1 MSQPFLLTKMEKK
14 RVIEMY
20 LQNKTIS
27 EIAKKVPMSFRDIS
41 QIIKT
46 YLRKKE
52 LQAKRE
58 ENNQN
63 GQVKKPS
70 LSSQGTILTINIYRI

>member
-1 MSQPFLLTKMEKK
+1 MILFTNYFFKRYYKNVSTIFIDQNGKK

-46 YLRKKE
+46 YQRKKE

-58 ENNQN
+58 ENN
-63 GQVKKPS
+63 
-70 LSSQGTILTINIYRI
+70 

>member
-46 YLRKKE
+46 YQRKKE

-58 ENNQN
+58 ENN
-63 GQVKKPS
+63 
-70 LSSQGTILTINIYRI
+70 